1 MQETQV
7 QSLGGEDPLEK
18 EMATNTSILA
28 WRISMDRGAWHATV
42 HGVTKSGTQMCMHVP
57 QQLGFNFFISKME
70 IFMSLGFPGVSVVKN
85 SPANAGDM
93 VLIPESGRSPGGGH
107 GNPLQCLCL
116 ENYHGQRSLAGYS
129 P

>member
-57 QQLGFNFFISKME
+57 QQLGFNFFISKMDVCQE
-70 IFMSLGFPGVSVVKN
+70 DLLSRDSENAEMGIYLLSLLYNK
-85 SPANAGDM
+85 
-93 VLIPESGRSPGGGH
+93 
-107 GNPLQCLCL
+107 C
-116 ENYHGQRSLAGYS
+116 
-129 P
+129 